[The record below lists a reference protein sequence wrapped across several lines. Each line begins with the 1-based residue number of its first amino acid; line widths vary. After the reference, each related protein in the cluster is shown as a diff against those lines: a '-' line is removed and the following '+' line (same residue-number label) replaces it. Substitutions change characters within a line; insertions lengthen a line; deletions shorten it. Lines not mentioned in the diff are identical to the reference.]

1 MSVESPVSAAPP
13 PQAARRIAGDG
24 LGLALARHQVWLML
38 LAVGAYLYL
47 TEQNFGTVANLAN
60 VLLDCSFVG
69 LLAIGLTPLLISR
82 NIDLSVGAILGLAA
96 CITAVLSGPLGGF
109 VAVVAALGAGIAVS
123 LFNGLLVRILRL
135 DSFIVTLAA
144 MIGVRGLTFLV
155 AGQESISV
163 DDPRLTALGSA
174 YVGPVSLLPII
185 AIVLALAT
193 QWILANTIHGRN
205 SFAIGGSPAAAVNG
219 GIRATRHVLI
229 NFAFAGFMAA
239 LAGVLMAANLG
250 AANANFGRNYELW
263 AIAAV
268 VLGGTRLTGGV
279 GNAVNAFAA
288 ALLLSLLRNGMNLKQ
303 VPSFYVLIVMGG
315 ALVAALLIDR
325 LLSTRRAGGGP
336 SGSA

>member
-1 MSVESPVSAAPP
+1 MSLDTPMAPAP
-13 PQAARRIAGDG
+13 LRTARRTGADG
-24 LGLALARHQVWLML
+24 LGRTLARHQIWLML
-38 LAVGAYLYL
+38 LVVSAYLL
-47 TEQNFGTVANLAN
+47 ATEPNFGTVANLAN
-60 VLLDCSFVG
+60 VLLDCSFVA

-82 NIDLSVGAILGLAA
+82 NIDLSVGAVLGLAA
-96 CITAVLSGPLGGF
+96 CLTAVLSGPIGGLAAAL
-109 VAVVAALGAGIAVS
+109 VALGAGVALS
-123 LFNGLLVRILRL
+123 LANGLLVRTLRL

-144 MIGVRGLTFLV
+144 MIGIRGLTFLV

-163 DDPRLTALGSA
+163 ADPLLTAIGSA
-174 YVGPVSLLPII
+174 YFGPVSLLPIV

-193 QWILANTIHGRN
+193 QWVLANTIHGRN
-205 SFAIGGSPAAAVNG
+205 SFAIGGSPAAAENC
-219 GIRATRHVLI
+219 GIRSTRHVLA

-250 AANANFGRNYELW
+250 AANANYGRNYELW

-315 ALVAALLIDR
+315 ALVAALLVDR
-325 LLSTRRAGGGP
+325 FLSTRGPRRGP